1 MSTGSSQALPDVFQN
16 TTRTCNPTSTGAILL
31 ADILPSLAIKLAA
44 PFLPF
49 FVHIRMMLVVVLS
62 VVGFLVVSFSYA
74 GWMAVIG
81 VVATSLASG
90 FGEVTLL
97 SYSLKFN
104 K

>member
-1 MSTGSSQALPDVFQN
+1 
-16 TTRTCNPTSTGAILL
+16 
-31 ADILPSLAIKLAA
+31 
-44 PFLPF
+44 
-49 FVHIRMMLVVVLS
+49 MMLVVVLS